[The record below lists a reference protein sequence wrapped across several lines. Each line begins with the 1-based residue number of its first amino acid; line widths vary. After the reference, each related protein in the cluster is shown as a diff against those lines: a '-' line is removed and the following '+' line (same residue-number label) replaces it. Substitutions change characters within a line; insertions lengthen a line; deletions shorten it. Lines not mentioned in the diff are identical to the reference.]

1 MDKRNVPDLTVSTA
15 RMINMED
22 DKQSEMIV
30 RIDQNLT
37 DLNKSIDKD
46 SKANIKAHDE
56 ILLQIEKQ
64 RTCIINQS
72 KTFVSSKLF
81 YWCLGFIILGVF
93 TVAGIANNNL
103 NSIGKIETKI
113 ELIE

>member
-22 DKQSEMIV
+22 DKQSEMII

-64 RTCIINQS
+64 RTCMINQS
-72 KTFVSSKLF
+72 KTFITNKLF
-81 YWCLGFIILGVF
+81 YWVLGMVVLGIF
-93 TVAGIANNNL
+93 TVAGIANNNTNDITEIKTTITL
-103 NSIGKIETKI
+103 NE
-113 ELIE
+113 